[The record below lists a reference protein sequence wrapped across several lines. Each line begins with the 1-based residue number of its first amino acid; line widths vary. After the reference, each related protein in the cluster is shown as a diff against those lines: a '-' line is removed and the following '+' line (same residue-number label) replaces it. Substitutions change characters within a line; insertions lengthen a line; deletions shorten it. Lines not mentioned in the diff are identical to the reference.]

1 MTRRLLTIALTGL
14 LALALMA
21 GPAAATHV
29 HGKVLPD
36 GRCVLLAPDSGEPE
50 VQLPGTEDEYEPTR
64 RHPLHVKV
72 HLGVP
77 GTQAQPGT
85 IFVALDDD
93 GELTQDAMDLCDGEF
108 VNSP

>member
-1 MTRRLLTIALTGL
+1 MIRRILMVATLGLLTIG
-14 LALALMA
+14 LMA

-29 HGKVLPD
+29 HGRVLAN
-36 GRCVLLAPDSGEPE
+36 GECVLLAPEGGEKD
-50 VQLPGTEDEYEPTR
+50 VRLPGTEGDDTENR

-85 IFVALDDD
+85 IFVAIGDD
-93 GELTQDAMDLCDGEF
+93 GAYTTDAYELCGGEF